1 MVEPPYVAYLQPQD
15 TVETSSQLCNAQR
28 LARGVGEWETGH
40 TAQCCDSVTCR
51 LTAAWHEV
59 GIGLHAC
66 TRAEVWLNLHFA
78 GASCVLAEK
87 VEALKIVNLVFCLQV
102 MQDNNACEW
111 VR

>member
-1 MVEPPYVAYLQPQD
+1 MLHASNHRTRWKPLP
-15 TVETSSQLCNAQR
+15 SSVMH
-28 LARGVGEWETGH
+28 RGWLGVLENGRQA

-51 LTAAWHEV
+51 LAAAWHEV

-66 TRAEVWLNLHFA
+66 TRAEVWLNLHFP

-87 VEALKIVNLVFCLQV
+87 VEALKIVSLVFCLQV
-102 MQDNNACEW
+102 MQDNNAREW